1 MSKFAINEL
10 GKIPSNFE
18 VKPYVDQLAVLQE
31 VDVLLLMREMNSV
44 NESLYYGVP
53 MVLFPQQ
60 SEQKLVATVRL
71 GSGHLLK
78 RNQAELIKEIT
89 LEVINNSS
97 YRERACE
104 IGNSFR
110 ASGGASKAAD
120 IILDKIN
127 HHD

>member
-1 MSKFAINEL
+1 
-10 GKIPSNFE
+10 
-18 VKPYVDQLAVLQE
+18 
-31 VDVLLLMREMNSV
+31 
-44 NESLYYGVP
+44 

-60 SEQKLVATVRL
+60 SEQKLVATRVCEL
-71 GSGHLLK
+71 GAGHLLK
-78 RNQAELIKEIT
+78 RNQDKLIKEIT

-120 IILDKIN
+120 VILDKITDSPPT
-127 HHD
+127 H